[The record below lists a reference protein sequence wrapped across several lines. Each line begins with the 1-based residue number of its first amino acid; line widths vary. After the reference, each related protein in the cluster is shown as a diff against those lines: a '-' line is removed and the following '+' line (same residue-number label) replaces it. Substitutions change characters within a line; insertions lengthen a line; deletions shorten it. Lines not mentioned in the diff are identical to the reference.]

1 LRTRFGVE
9 VSLGWQEGVI
19 ETVVLAPT
27 RDVSLIL
34 AQQGQTLEL
43 DLKKGQEVHLIR
55 SGEVLVPNA
64 PAGE

>member
-1 LRTRFGVE
+1 M
-9 VSLGWQEGVI
+9 I
-19 ETVVLAPT
+19 ETVRLAPS

-43 DLKKGQEVHLIR
+43 DLKKGHEVHLIR

-64 PAGE
+64 PVGE